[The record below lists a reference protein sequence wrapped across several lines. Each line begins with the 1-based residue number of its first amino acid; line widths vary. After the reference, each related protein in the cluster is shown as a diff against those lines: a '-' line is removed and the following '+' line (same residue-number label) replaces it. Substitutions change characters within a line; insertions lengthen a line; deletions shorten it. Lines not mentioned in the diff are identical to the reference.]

1 MEYYSIYNMD
11 KKDKTILELL
21 NENSKLTTSQISK
34 KTTIPI
40 TTVHNRIKK
49 LEKEGI
55 ITGYTLKLN
64 YKKIEM
70 PITAYMLLTVT
81 YTSPDGKK
89 LKQEDMAKTIKR
101 LEEVEEVNIMTGITD
116 ILVKVR
122 GKDIDQLNIFIIDKL
137 RNIEGVD
144 KTQTMLVLSEI

>member
-1 MEYYSIYNMD
+1 MEYYSIYKMD

-21 NENSKLTTSQISK
+21 NENSKLTTNQISK

-40 TTVHNRIKK
+40 TTIHNRIKK

-55 ITGYTLKLN
+55 ITGYTLKLD
-64 YKKIEM
+64 YKKIGK

-81 YTSPDGKK
+81 YTLPDGKK
-89 LKQEDMAKTIKR
+89 LRQEDIAKTIKK

-116 ILVKVR
+116 ILIKVR
-122 GKDIDQLNIFIIDKL
+122 IKDIDQLNTFVIDKL
-137 RNIEGVD
+137 RNIEGID